1 MTQDTK
7 KLLLEA
13 ADTIRGICS
22 RHRCSECPFGR
33 APAIPLTEDLLIC
46 HLVDDDT
53 IPMYWD
59 IPAPEPKKEDT

>member
-7 KLLLEA
+7 RALLEA

-22 RHRCSECPFGR
+22 RHPCSECPFGR
-33 APAIPLTEDLLIC
+33 SPSFPAAGDTLLC

-53 IPMYWD
+53 IPSHGE
-59 IPAPEPKKEDT
+59 IPASGRKEEYT

>member
-7 KLLLEA
+7 RLLLEA
-13 ADTIRGICS
+13 ADMIRGICS
-22 RHRCSECPFGR
+22 RHRCSGCPFGR
-33 APAIPLTEDLLIC
+33 SPSFPAAGDALLC

-59 IPAPEPKKEDT
+59 IPASGRKGEYT

>member
-7 KLLLEA
+7 RALLEA

-33 APAIPLTEDLLIC
+33 SPSFPAAGDALLC

-53 IPMYWD
+53 IPSHWE
-59 IPAPEPKKEDT
+59 IPASGRKEEYA